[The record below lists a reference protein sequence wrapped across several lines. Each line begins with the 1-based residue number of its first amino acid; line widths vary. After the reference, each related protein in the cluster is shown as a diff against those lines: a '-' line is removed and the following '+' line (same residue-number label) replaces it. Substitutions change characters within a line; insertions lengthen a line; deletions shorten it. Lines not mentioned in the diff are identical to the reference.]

1 MSIEGKTGVRGE
13 DMCPQGRQV
22 STGRTGVLRG
32 ADVHRR
38 GQVSAGRTGVR
49 GRAGVHRGQMSV
61 MRSRSRPHWGEFG
74 VYVGVGLRAG
84 TVAEA
89 C

>member
-1 MSIEGKTGVRGE
+1 MSTGEAGVYGE
-13 DMCPQGRQV
+13 DRCPQK
-22 STGRTGVLRG
+22 G
-32 ADVHRR
+32 ADVHREDRCPQETGVHRR

-49 GRAGVHRGQMSV
+49 GRAGVHRGQMSM
-61 MRSRSRPHWGEFG
+61 MRPRSRPHWGEFG